1 MNIDQQSYLPK
12 VILHEHLEGSV
23 TPKIAK
29 QLAMNNAI
37 NLPSSL
43 FYPVGEYDDIQFPD
57 GRYFYDESQFNEF
70 ITIYDRV
77 ASLIQTADDYYLI
90 TEDYLTRNAQQGL
103 IYCELLISPYHMS
116 ASEVNGKV
124 SWDSTRY
131 MDRLLAI
138 TRAIEDVNQLYPLI
152 VRLHAV
158 GVRHLGPDI
167 VYQTLQ
173 FVQQN
178 PHDVITGF
186 NIAGNEL
193 SYQFADF
200 SMSHQLAKQLGL
212 GRSYHAGEIGSDQ
225 QIQNAVKAGAVR
237 IGHGIRAIDNEA
249 LIKQLIE
256 NKILLEIS
264 MTSNRI
270 LVPELNGDIH
280 QHPIRKLYDKGVR
293 IAINTDDAGI
303 FGTDINKEYQIAQQT
318 FQFTRIELLDITLC
332 SLEAAFLED
341 EYKELALQQVYKTF
355 TEDDIKQL
363 QKYVDRPSISSALV
377 SRLNNHL
384 HYLKN
389 YLLP

>member
-1 MNIDQQSYLPK
+1 MNTVQQSYLPK
-12 VILHEHLEGSV
+12 VVLHEHLEGSV

-29 QLAMNNAI
+29 QLAVNNAV

-43 FYPVGEYDDIQFPD
+43 FYPEGEYDDSQFPD
-57 GRYFYDESQFNEF
+57 GRYFYNEGQFNEF

-90 TEDYLTRNAQQGL
+90 TKDYLTRNAQQGL

-116 ASEVNGKV
+116 ASEIDGKV
-124 SWDSTRY
+124 SWDSTHY
-131 MDRLLAI
+131 NDKLLAI
-138 TRAIEDVNQLYPLI
+138 TRAIEDVSQLYPLI

-167 VYQTLQ
+167 VYQTLL

-178 PHDVITGF
+178 HHDVITGF

-200 SMSHQLAKQLGL
+200 SMSHQLAKQLGFGL
-212 GRSYHAGEIGSDQ
+212 SYHAGEIGSDQ
-225 QIQNAVKAGAVR
+225 QILSAIKAGAVR
-237 IGHGIRAIDNEA
+237 IGHGIRAINNDA
-249 LIKQLIE
+249 LINQLIE

-264 MTSNRI
+264 VTSNRI

-303 FGTDINKEYQIAQQT
+303 FGTDINKEYQIVQQI
-318 FQFTRIELLDITLC
+318 FHFTSVELLDIALC
-332 SLEAAFLED
+332 SLESAFLED
-341 EYKELALQQVYKTF
+341 KYKKFMLQLVYQKFTGKDIIALNN
-355 TEDDIKQL
+355 
-363 QKYVDRPSISSALV
+363 YVNSSSISYALKF
-377 SRLNNHL
+377 RLQNR
-384 HYLKN
+384 
-389 YLLP
+389 LLDLEQLE